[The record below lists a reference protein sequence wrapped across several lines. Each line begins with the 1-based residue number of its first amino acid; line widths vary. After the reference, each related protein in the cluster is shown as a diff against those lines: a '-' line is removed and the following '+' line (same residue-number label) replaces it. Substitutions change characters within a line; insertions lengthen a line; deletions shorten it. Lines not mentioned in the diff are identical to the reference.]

1 MPFSASGRS
10 ILLYHSF
17 FPEDYPLPAGINAD
31 IDGNGVINSSDCT
44 KLKTIIDSGE
54 GSFVFAHNEDAD
66 GNARIHY
73 IPIYVAN
80 GNYTVSVT
88 ATQIWTPAGMI
99 TATRN
104 ANTIVIDGTIY
115 DDYYVG
121 Q

>member
-1 MPFSASGRS
+1 MQEGGKYETLLLSGG
-10 ILLYHSF
+10 LYRF
-17 FPEDYPLPAGINAD
+17 RQ
-31 IDGNGVINSSDCT
+31 
-44 KLKTIIDSGE
+44 
-54 GSFVFAHNEDAD
+54 NEDAD

-104 ANTIVIDGTIY
+104 ANTIVIDGTVY
-115 DDYYVG
+115 DDWYQG
-121 Q
+121 